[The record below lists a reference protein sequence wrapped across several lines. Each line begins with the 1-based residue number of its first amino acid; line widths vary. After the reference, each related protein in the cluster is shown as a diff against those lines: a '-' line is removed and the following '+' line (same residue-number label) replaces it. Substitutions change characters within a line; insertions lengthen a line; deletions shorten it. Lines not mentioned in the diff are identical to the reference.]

1 MTARLDLQRL
11 PGWPEALAAHIERH
25 RATPFDWVAHTCI
38 HFGAG
43 AVLAMTGTDA
53 LAGIARWKSA
63 AGAQRLL
70 AAAGGLAAALDA
82 RLPRLA
88 AIAHAQRG
96 DLLLVRARPGM
107 EVIAAREGGAAGEA
121 GLREWL
127 AVSDGALW
135 WAPHRTG
142 LDHGPAFGPEVVAAW
157 GVGHG

>member
-25 RATPFDWVAHTCI
+25 RATPFDWVSHSCV

-70 AAAGGLAAALDA
+70 AELGGLEAALDA

-96 DLLLVRARPGM
+96 DLLLVRA
-107 EVIAAREGGAAGEA
+107 AAGEA
-121 GLREWL
+121 GEAGEGGLREWL